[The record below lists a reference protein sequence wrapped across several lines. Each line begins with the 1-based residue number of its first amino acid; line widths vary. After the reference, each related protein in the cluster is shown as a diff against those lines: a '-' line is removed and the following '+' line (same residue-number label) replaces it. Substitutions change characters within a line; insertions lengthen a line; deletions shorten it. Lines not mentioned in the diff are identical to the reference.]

1 MWSVRLVGVVT
12 VALVAA
18 IGPAVPAQ
26 AAPNDLTLIS
36 RASGP
41 TGPAAND
48 HADGAS
54 VSADGRFVV
63 FVSGADN
70 LSAEDNDGVA
80 NVFVRD
86 LQAGTTTFVSR
97 ANGATGVGADADS
110 TGPTISAD
118 GRFVAFAS
126 TAGNLSNEDGDSC
139 PQLWGGTT
147 PCSDVFVRDLQ
158 SGTTTLVSRADGMT
172 GASATG
178 DSFVPTIFPDGGR
191 VVFVSVAAN
200 LSAEDTD
207 ECTNASETGPFQ
219 APCFNV
225 FVRDL
230 NAGTTRYLAPGR
242 HRIWAEGCRSAVSG
256 NGRYVTVETD
266 QALDPADGNEGD
278 DLYVVDL
285 QTGAKEWASGPQ
297 AGGGHGA
304 GFCASLSADGRMVA
318 FEGWSTQL
326 DGIVPG
332 SSVWDEVF
340 VRNLATGVTSVVSR
354 PPNECER
361 STPRTRRFP
370 VTAGTSPSR
379 REKRVSASG
388 PGVYVRDLQTGGATF
403 VGATDVSGATARHR
417 ANRRSPRT
425 AGSSRSP
432 PTSTASAPRTA
443 ISTATC
449 SSASSALV
457 RPAPTCT
464 SATVSADA
472 DSWVGQD
479 APAATHGADPALVV
493 RSKAQA
499 NRRALVHFALPAVP
513 AGCRVTDA
521 KLRLNASAAAGGR
534 TLQAVQLAA
543 SWTEG
548 GVRWN
553 DQPATTGP
561 VATTSSGSG
570 WREWTVTAQ
579 VDGMYSGANHGF
591 LVRDASE
598 GSGPTR
604 DQSFRSREGGGSTAP
619 QLVITFGP
627 AG

>member
-1 MWSVRLVGVVT
+1 MRSLRLVGVVT

-97 ANGATGVGADADS
+97 ADGATGVGADADS

-126 TAGNLSNEDGDSC
+126 TAVNLSTEDGDSC
-139 PQLWGGTT
+139 PQLWTDPM

-172 GASATG
+172 GASAAG

-207 ECTNASETGPFQ
+207 ECTNASETGPFP

-266 QALDPADGNEGD
+266 QSLDPADGNEGD

-297 AGGGHGA
+297 AGGGHGVD
-304 GFCASLSADGRMVA
+304 FCASLSADGRMVA

-326 DGIVPG
+326 DGNLCC
-332 SSVWDEVF
+332 SVWDEVY
-340 VRNLATGVTSVVSR
+340 VRNLTTGVTSVVSR
-354 PPNECER
+354 PPNEWNVR
-361 STPRTRRFP
+361 S
-370 VTAGTSPSR
+370 AHPSISGDGR
-379 REKRVSASG
+379 YVAFSTQKRVSASG

-403 VGATDVSGATARHR
+403 VGGVGNAG
-417 ANRRSPRT
+417 T
-425 AGSSRSP
+425 AGHPSISADGRLVSFSSDVDS
-432 PTSTASAPRTA
+432 
-443 ISTATC
+443 IS
-449 SSASSALV
+449 SEDNDQYRNVFV
-457 RPAPTCT
+457 RELGPGGPAPTCT
-464 SATVSADA
+464 SATVTADA

-499 NRRALVHFALPAVP
+499 NRRALVHFALPALP

-534 TLQAVQLAA
+534 TLQAVQLAT
-543 SWTEG
+543 SWTES

-553 DQPATTGP
+553 NQPATTGP

-591 LVRDASE
+591 LVRDAGE

-619 QLVITFGP
+619 QLAITFGP
-627 AG
+627 TG

>member
-1 MWSVRLVGVVT
+1 MWPVRLVGVVT
-12 VALVAA
+12 VALVAT
-18 IGPAVPAQ
+18 IWPAVPAK

-48 HADGAS
+48 HADRAS

-70 LSAEDNDGVA
+70 LSVEDNDGVA

-86 LQAGTTTFVSR
+86 RQAGTTTFVSR

-118 GRFVAFAS
+118 GRYVAFAS

-139 PQLWGGTT
+139 PQLWGGTM

-172 GASATG
+172 GASAAG
-178 DSFVPTIFPDGGR
+178 DSFVPAIFPDGGR

-207 ECTNASETGPFQ
+207 ECTNASETGPFS

-256 NGRYVTVETD
+256 SGRYVAIETD

-278 DLYVVDL
+278 DLYVIDL

-297 AGGGHGA
+297 AGDGHGVD
-304 GFCASLSADGRMVA
+304 FCASLSADGRMVA

-326 DGIVPG
+326 DGTVPG
-332 SSVWDEVF
+332 SSVWDEVY

-354 PPNECER
+354 PPNEWNAR
-361 STPRTRRFP
+361 S
-370 VTAGTSPSR
+370 AHPSISGDGR
-379 REKRVSASG
+379 YVAFSTEKRVSASG

-403 VGATDVSGATARHR
+403 VGGVGNAG
-417 ANRRSPRT
+417 T
-425 AGSSRSP
+425 AGHPSISADGRFVAFSSDVDS
-432 PTSTASAPRTA
+432 
-443 ISTATC
+443 IS
-449 SSASSALV
+449 SEDSDQYRNVFV
-457 RPAPTCT
+457 RELGPAAPAPTCT

-521 KLRLNASAAAGGR
+521 KLRLNASAAAAGR

-591 LVRDASE
+591 LVRDAGE

-619 QLVITFGP
+619 QLVVTFGP